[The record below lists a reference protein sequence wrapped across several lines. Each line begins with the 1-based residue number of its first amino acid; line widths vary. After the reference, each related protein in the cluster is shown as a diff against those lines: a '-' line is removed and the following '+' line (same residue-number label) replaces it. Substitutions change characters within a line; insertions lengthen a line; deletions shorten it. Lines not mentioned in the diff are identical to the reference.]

1 MKRILTL
8 VLMITLVLTQAE
20 VFAAGDYVP
29 ITDDTSE
36 YEAPLGSDAGIEA
49 GYYVIYPKCAPKR
62 ALTVK
67 SGSKSAG
74 ADIYTYHYV
83 GMYKQWFEIIPNGDG
98 TYLIRNRNSG
108 KVMQTHNGS
117 IVNNANVEQ
126 GSYKKYAYQKWYITR
141 SGSYYVIQNAASRKV
156 LSIRH
161 SADYDKAEAV
171 LYSYKKTDGQKF
183 TLKLRKRTSSGSG
196 STSSKYKKSTRVWK
210 DSKDLPIMANIIGA
224 VESGGQVYGKRNY
237 AAYAA
242 PYANT
247 GNEVTITLGWA
258 QCYGAEAQKLV
269 QMIYKMS
276 PSKFKK
282 IDTKKVIVKALKK
295 NWVTTRWS
303 PTAKEKEILIKLI
316 TSENGKKAQDQL
328 FQESMKSYIN
338 ACKATYTDN
347 AWAVHMYC
355 EICHLGGG
363 GAVKRIFDRCN
374 GDYSLDSIMKALK
387 KDQSNGNGSEVGDK
401 MFWSRH
407 VKCCE
412 FLQKYAA

>member
-1 MKRILTL
+1 M
-8 VLMITLVLTQAE
+8 
-20 VFAAGDYVP
+20 
-29 ITDDTSE
+29 
-36 YEAPLGSDAGIEA
+36 
-49 GYYVIYPKCAPKR
+49 
-62 ALTVK
+62 
-67 SGSKSAG
+67 
-74 ADIYTYHYV
+74 
-83 GMYKQWFEIIPNGDG
+83 
-98 TYLIRNRNSG
+98 
-108 KVMQTHNGS
+108 
-117 IVNNANVEQ
+117 
-126 GSYKKYAYQKWYITR
+126 
-141 SGSYYVIQNAASRKV
+141 
-156 LSIRH
+156 
-161 SADYDKAEAV
+161 
-171 LYSYKKTDGQKF
+171 
-183 TLKLRKRTSSGSG
+183 
-196 STSSKYKKSTRVWK
+196 
-210 DSKDLPIMANIIGA
+210 
-224 VESGGQVYGKRNY
+224 
-237 AAYAA
+237 
-242 PYANT
+242 
-247 GNEVTITLGWA
+247 TITLGWA

>member
-1 MKRILTL
+1 
-8 VLMITLVLTQAE
+8 MITLVLTQAE
-20 VFAAGDYVP
+20 VFAASDYVP
-29 ITDDTSE
+29 ITDDDNG
-36 YEAPLGSDAGIEA
+36 YETPLGSDAGIEA
-49 GYYVIYPKCAPKR
+49 GYYLIYPKCAPSR

-74 ADIYTYHYV
+74 ANIYTYHYV
-83 GMYKQWFEIIPNGDG
+83 GKYYQWFEIIPNGDG
-98 TYLIRNRNSG
+98 TYIFKNRNSG

-117 IVNNANVEQ
+117 IINKANVEQ
-126 GSYKKYAYQKWYITR
+126 GSYKKYPYQKWYIIK
-141 SGSYYVIQNAASRKV
+141 SGSYYVIQNAATKKV
-156 LSIRH
+156 LTVEN
-161 SADYDKAEAV
+161 SADNDKANV
-171 LYSYKKTDGQKF
+171 MLYSNKKTDGQKF
-183 TLKLRKRTSSGSG
+183 TLKLKKKTSSGSG
-196 STSSKYKKSTRVWK
+196 STKKKYKTSTRVWK

-224 VESGGQVYGKRNY
+224 VESGGQVYGNRDY
-237 AAYAA
+237 SAYAS

-247 GNEVTITLGWA
+247 SNEVTITLGWA

-282 IDTKKVIVKALKK
+282 IDTKKLIVNALKK
-295 NWVTTRWS
+295 NWVATRWN
-303 PTAKEKEILIKLI
+303 PTAKEKAILIKLI

-328 FQESMKSYIN
+328 FKESMKSYISD
-338 ACKATYTDN
+338 CKATYTNN

-374 GDYSLDSIMKALK
+374 GDYSLDSIMNALK
-387 KDQSNGNGSEVGDK
+387 KDQANGNGSEVGDQ

-407 VKCCE
+407 EKCCE

>member
-1 MKRILTL
+1 M
-8 VLMITLVLTQAE
+8 VLTQAE
-20 VFAAGDYVP
+20 VFAASDYVP
-29 ITDDTSE
+29 ITDDDNG
-36 YEAPLGSDAGIEA
+36 YEDPLGSDAGITA
-49 GYYVIYPKCAPKR
+49 GYYVIYPKCASSR

-74 ADIYTYHYV
+74 ANIYTYHYV

-98 TYLIRNRNSG
+98 TYIIKNRNSG

-117 IVNNANVEQ
+117 IVNKANVEQ
-126 GSYKKYAYQKWYITR
+126 GTYKKYAYQKWYIIK
-141 SGSYYVIQNAASRKV
+141 SGSYYVFQNAATRKV
-156 LSIRH
+156 LSVQS
-161 SADYDKAEAV
+161 SANKDKTNV
-171 LYSYKKTDGQKF
+171 VIYSNKKTDGQKF
-183 TLKLRKRTSSGSG
+183 ILKLKKKTSSGSG
-196 STSSKYKKSTRVWK
+196 SGSTSKKYKTSTRVWK

-224 VESGGQVYGKRNY
+224 VESGGQVYGNRDY
-237 AAYAA
+237 SAYSA

-282 IDTKKVIVKALKK
+282 IDTKKLIVNALKK
-295 NWVTTRWS
+295 NWVSTKWA
-303 PTAKEKEILIKLI
+303 PTAKEKAILIKLI

-338 ACKATYTDN
+338 ACKATYTKN

-374 GDYSLDSIMKALK
+374 GDYSLDSIMNALK
-387 KDQSNGNGSEVGDK
+387 KDQANGNGSEVGDQ

-407 VKCCE
+407 EKCCE

>member
-1 MKRILTL
+1 
-8 VLMITLVLTQAE
+8 MITLVLTQAE
-20 VFAAGDYVP
+20 VFAASDYVP
-29 ITDDTSE
+29 ITDDDNG
-36 YEAPLGSDAGIEA
+36 YETPLGSDAGIAA
-49 GYYVIYPKCAPKR
+49 GYYVIYPKCAPTR
-62 ALTVK
+62 TLTVK
-67 SGSKSAG
+67 NGSKNAG
-74 ADIYTYHYV
+74 ANIYTYHYV
-83 GMYKQWFEIIPNGDG
+83 GKYKQWFEIIPNGDG
-98 TYLIRNRNSG
+98 TYIFKNRNSG

-117 IVNNANVEQ
+117 IINKANVEQ
-126 GSYKKYAYQKWYITR
+126 GSYKKYAYQKWYIIK
-141 SGSYYVIQNAASRKV
+141 SGSYYVIQNAASSKV
-156 LSIRH
+156 LTVQNA
-161 SADYDKAEAV
+161 ADNDKSNV
-171 LYSYKKTDGQKF
+171 MLYSNKKTDGQVF
-183 TLKLRKRTSSGSG
+183 TLKLKRTTSSGSG
-196 STSSKYKKSTRVWK
+196 SKTKKYKTSTRVWK

-224 VESGGQVYGKRNY
+224 VESGGQVYGKRDY
-237 AAYAA
+237 SAYSA

-282 IDTKKVIVKALKK
+282 IDTKKLIVNALKK
-295 NWVTTRWS
+295 NWVSTKWA
-303 PTAKEKEILIKLI
+303 PTAKEKQILIKLI

-338 ACKATYTDN
+338 ACKSTYTNN

-374 GDYSLDSIMKALK
+374 GDYSLDSIMNALK
-387 KDQSNGNGSEVGDK
+387 KDQANGNGSEVGDQ

-407 VKCCE
+407 EKCCE